1 MSCLVHHFPC
11 LACSVLFHFF
21 ARHIGHSDTLSVFTI
36 VNVPPGS
43 ADPREW
49 QSKPPYCQRTSG
61 ACFGAVP
68 FGHARC
74 LGQSLVVLLFG
85 NLGKQFWKHAAAH
98 LQGNMFRILPRQ
110 NLTIWRP
117 HIARKYFQ
125 SFVVTEL
132 YNLVNFHA
140 AHLQESQ
147 IRILQRQDFTI

>member
-1 MSCLVHHFPC
+1 MCPRAALILGNGRANPHIANAPLEHA
-11 LACSVLFHFF
+11 LAQCHLDM
-21 ARHIGHSDTLSVFTI
+21 R
-36 VNVPPGS
+36 
-43 ADPREW
+43 
-49 QSKPPYCQRTSG
+49 
-61 ACFGAVP
+61 
-68 FGHARC
+68 
-74 LGQSLVVLLFG
+74 VVWGNRLWILLFG
-85 NLGKQFWKHAAAH
+85 NLGKQFWEHAAAH

-117 HIARKYFQ
+117 HIAGKYFQ

>member
-1 MSCLVHHFPC
+1 MCPRAALILGNGRANPHIANAPLEHALAQCL
-11 LACSVLFHFF
+11 LDM
-21 ARHIGHSDTLSVFTI
+21 R
-36 VNVPPGS
+36 
-43 ADPREW
+43 
-49 QSKPPYCQRTSG
+49 
-61 ACFGAVP
+61 
-68 FGHARC
+68 
-74 LGQSLVVLLFG
+74 VVWGNSWWILLFG
-85 NLGKQFWKHAAAH
+85 NLGKQFWEHAAAH

-117 HIARKYFQ
+117 HIAGKYFQ